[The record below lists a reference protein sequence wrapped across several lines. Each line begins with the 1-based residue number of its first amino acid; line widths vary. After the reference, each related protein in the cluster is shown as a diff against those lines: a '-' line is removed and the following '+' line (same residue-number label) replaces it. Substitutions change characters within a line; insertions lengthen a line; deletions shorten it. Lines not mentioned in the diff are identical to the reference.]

1 MSDAV
6 GALGAT
12 ITINGTPIEEVRD
25 ISGPEFT
32 LDMVD
37 VTSHDSPNG
46 YEEKKPTIKRLGDI
60 TFDMGVVPAATGQQA
75 LVAAFTAYPPTE
87 DTYVLTMNSGIVVT
101 FEGCVTQLGPSAAV
115 TDVDMLSVAISV
127 TTLTS
132 FEYGS

>member
-6 GALGAT
+6 AALGAT
-12 ITINGTPIEEVRD
+12 ITINSTPIEEVRD

-60 TFDMGVVPAATGQQA
+60 TFDMAAVPGATGQDA
-75 LVAAFTAYPPTE
+75 LVSAYTSSSE
-87 DTYVLTMNSGIVVT
+87 DTYVLTLLSGIVIT
-101 FEGCVTQLGPSAAV
+101 FEGCVTQLGVSAAV
-115 TDVDMLSVAISV
+115 TDVDMLSVGISV

>member
-6 GALGAT
+6 AALGAV
-12 ITINGTPIEEVRD
+12 ITINTTPIEEVRD

-60 TFDMGVVPAATGQQA
+60 TFNMSAVPGAPARTPSSRRTRHR
-75 LVAAFTAYPPTE
+75 LRTPT
-87 DTYVLTMNSGIVVT
+87 S
-101 FEGCVTQLGPSAAV
+101 
-115 TDVDMLSVAISV
+115 
-127 TTLTS
+127 
-132 FEYGS
+132 

>member
-1 MSDAV
+1 MSEAV

-25 ISGPEFT
+25 ISGPQFT

-60 TFDMGVVPAATGQQA
+60 TFDMSAVPGATGQDA
-75 LVAAFTAYPPTE
+75 LVAAYTSSSE
-87 DTYVLTMNSGIVVT
+87 DTYVLTLNSGIVVT
-101 FEGCVTQLGPSAAV
+101 FEGCVTQLGVSAAV

>member
-6 GALGAT
+6 AALGAV
-12 ITINGTPIEEVRD
+12 ITINTTPIEEVRD

-60 TFDMGVVPAATGQQA
+60 TFNMSAVPGAAGQDA
-75 LVAAFTAYPPTE
+75 LVTAYHVTRRPRTPT
-87 DTYVLTMNSGIVVT
+87 S
-101 FEGCVTQLGPSAAV
+101 
-115 TDVDMLSVAISV
+115 
-127 TTLTS
+127 
-132 FEYGS
+132 